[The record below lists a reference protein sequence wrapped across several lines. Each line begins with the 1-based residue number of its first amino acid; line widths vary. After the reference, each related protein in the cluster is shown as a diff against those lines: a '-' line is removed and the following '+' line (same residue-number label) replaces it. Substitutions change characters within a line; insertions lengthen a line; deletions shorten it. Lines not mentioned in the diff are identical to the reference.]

1 MVLFWSH
8 LCLFVDQLTINEI
21 PVVLIYFLKSKHIFI
36 IWQTMQ
42 LVKFIVPDDV
52 YVILIM
58 KFNINMCN
66 VFIFNL
72 PLDIHK
78 GYIV

>member
-1 MVLFWSH
+1 MVLFWAH
-8 LCLFVDQLTINEI
+8 MYLFVDQLTIDEK
-21 PVVLIYFLKSKHIFI
+21 FLKSKHIFI

-58 KFNINMCN
+58 KFIINMCN